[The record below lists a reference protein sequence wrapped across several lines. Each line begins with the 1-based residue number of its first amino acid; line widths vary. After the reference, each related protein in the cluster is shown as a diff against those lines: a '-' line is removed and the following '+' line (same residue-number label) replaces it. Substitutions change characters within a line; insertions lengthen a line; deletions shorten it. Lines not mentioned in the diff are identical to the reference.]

1 MEDTSIPRIAAA
13 HTTYVSVE
21 SWTEDAVRAMST
33 VKISSAPTSGAI
45 GTSVALQIPLDGD
58 EKSKA
63 HAPNGE
69 GISAAEAVRSGYVL
83 RRKTSNRDSLRTREA
98 NLKGKDGSRQR
109 RRWENGRVL
118 FQTGCEALYVNLW
131 V

>member
-1 MEDTSIPRIAAA
+1 MDSIRPGIAPAN
-13 HTTYVSVE
+13 TTYVSVE

-33 VKISSAPTSGAI
+33 MTIGVPAAVR

-58 EKSKA
+58 LTDKTGTA
-63 HAPNGE
+63 NGE

-98 NLKGKDGSRQR
+98 ILKGKDGSRNR
-109 RRWENGRVL
+109 RRWENGMRL
-118 FQTGCEALYVNLW
+118 FESIIRGYIMTLV
-131 V
+131 